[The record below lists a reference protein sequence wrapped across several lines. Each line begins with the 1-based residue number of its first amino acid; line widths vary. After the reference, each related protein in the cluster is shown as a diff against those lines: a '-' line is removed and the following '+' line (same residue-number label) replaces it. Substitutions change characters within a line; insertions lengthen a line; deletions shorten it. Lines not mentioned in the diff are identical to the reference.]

1 MMKTSNKTQ
10 NILDYLDELYPNA
23 ECELIHKNPFELL
36 IAVILSA
43 QTTDKSVNK
52 ITPTLFNKYPTCYD
66 LKDANLIEIESIIKS
81 IGLYHNKA
89 INIKKCAEEICTKFN
104 GNVPNTLEELTTLSG
119 VGRKTAN
126 VVLAVSFHIPAF
138 PVDTHVARV
147 SKRLNLCNENDDVYV
162 IEQKLNKRFD
172 KSLWHKLHHQF
183 IFFGRYFCKAKNPNC
198 SECKLCNQCKH
209 FKNNAK

>member
-1 MMKTSNKTQ
+1 MKTSNKTQ
-10 NILDYLDELYPNA
+10 NILNYLDELYPNA

-52 ITPTLFNKYPTCYD
+52 ITPKLFEKYPTCYD
-66 LKDANLIEIESIIKS
+66 LKDADLKELESIIRT

-89 INIKKCAEEICTKFN
+89 INIKKCAEEICTNFN
-104 GNVPNTLEELTTLSG
+104 GVVPHTLEELTSLSG

-147 SKRLNLCNENDDVYV
+147 SKRLRLADEDDDVYA

-172 KSLWHKLHHQF
+172 KNMWHKLHHQF

-198 SECKLCNQCKH
+198 SECKLCNQCRYY
-209 FKNNAK
+209 KNNVK